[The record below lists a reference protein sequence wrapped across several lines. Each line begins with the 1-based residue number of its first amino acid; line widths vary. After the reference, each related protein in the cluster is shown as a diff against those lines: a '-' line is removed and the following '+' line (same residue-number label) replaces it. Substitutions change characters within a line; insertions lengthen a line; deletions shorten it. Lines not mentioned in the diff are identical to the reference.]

1 MIEYMTKDEYYSII
15 ALNKKF
21 EKCLIACGQEIC
33 QISKGRDLIGE
44 WTGDIELWDFDKYL
58 VEFEKHSCGESNWDN
73 VYVPIEY
80 LYDVGYREYY
90 KRSLIKQREAAECAV
105 KQRKTEGRG
114 TFRRIVIDERA
125 EYERLKVKF
134 EGERTNTPNI
144 TPGRCDM
151 T

>member
-21 EKCLIACGQEIC
+21 EECLVACGQEIC

-44 WTGDIELWDFDKYL
+44 WTGDIELWDSDKYL
-58 VEFEKHSCGESNWDN
+58 VEFEKGTCDGSDWDN

-90 KRSLIKQREAAECAV
+90 KRSLIKQREAAERAV
-105 KQRKTEGRG
+105 KQWKTEEKG
-114 TFRRIVIDERA
+114 TFRRIVLDERA